1 MLFDI
6 LIEISEVNQDLKDTV
21 TGIME
26 GASAIGGSA
35 ALGAVI
41 GGLLGGKDGMTYG
54 GALGSALGT
63 SYVALTA
70 KDFKPL
76 HEILANMSQDEKRK
90 LVEAANRVIRRKAI
104 DVSSQIVGNCGS
116 RFARDFLIAVY
127 KEYSGRTAVG

>member
-26 GASAIGGSA
+26 GASTIGGSA
-35 ALGAVI
+35 AFLAVI

-54 GALGSALGT
+54 GALGGLLGT
-63 SYVALTA
+63 SYVSSTA

-76 HEILANMSQDEKRK
+76 HEILANMSEDEKRK

-116 RFARDFLIAVY
+116 RFARDFLVAVY